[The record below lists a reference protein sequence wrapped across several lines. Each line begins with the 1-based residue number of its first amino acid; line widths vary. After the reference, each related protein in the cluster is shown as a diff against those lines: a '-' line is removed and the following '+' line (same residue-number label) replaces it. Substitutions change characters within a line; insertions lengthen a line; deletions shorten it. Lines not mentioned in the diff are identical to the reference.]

1 MTTFQELGLSKTTVS
16 AIAEMGFENPT
27 PIQEQAIPHM
37 LTGTT
42 DVVALAQTGTGKT
55 AAFGLPLLELLD
67 FQNKKTQAFI
77 LAPTRELC
85 VQIAKDIQ
93 RFSAHTTGA
102 NVVPVYGGASIE
114 TQIREIKRGA
124 QILVGTPGRTL
135 DLIERGVIDLSAVDF
150 VILDEADEM
159 LHMGFKEDLD
169 AILSETPEEKQTWLF
184 SATMP
189 AEVSR
194 IAKNYMTNPVEITV
208 GNKNSG
214 NENIEHVYYVTHQR
228 DKYLA
233 LKRLAD
239 FNPDIFAIVF
249 CRTKAETQS
258 VSEALIKDG
267 YNADSIHGDLSQA
280 QRDNVMKRYRNR
292 TLQMLVATD
301 VAARGIDVNDVTHV
315 IQYNL
320 PDEIENYTH
329 RSGRTARAGKK
340 GISIV
345 LINMKENFRIKQL
358 EKIIQTTFTK
368 GTLPTPADVC
378 EKQLLHLVNRVKETE
393 VNQGSIG
400 KYLPAVYEEFADFTK
415 EQVIQ
420 HFVST
425 EFNRFL
431 EYYKNAPDLNVD
443 ASRGDARGATPG
455 VVKMYI
461 NVGKKDQFTFNTLKT
476 YIAEATGVSE
486 QEIPWSDLKD
496 TFSLFE
502 VRTASY
508 DKVLEVFNSGVKYRG
523 RTIRVE
529 SRGNQEAGI
538 GRVRHRGNKS
548 YSGGY
553 ENRGGGE
560 RSSGGG
566 DRNSG
571 GGYNRDRGPR
581 TGGSD
586 RSASE
591 RSSGGGERR
600 SSGGDRSS
608 TGSSA
613 GSSSGRAGGW
623 KFKEGGAKKKKY

>member
-55 AAFGLPLLELLD
+55 AAFGLPLIELLD

-102 NVVPVYGGASIE
+102 HIVPVYGGASIE
-114 TQIREIKRGA
+114 TQIREIRRGA

-150 VILDEADEM
+150 VVLDEADEM

-208 GNKNSG
+208 GSKNSG
-214 NENIEHVYYVTHQR
+214 NENIDHVYYVTHQR

-239 FNPDIFAIVF
+239 YNPDIFAIVF

-258 VSEALIKDG
+258 VSDALIKDG
-267 YNADSIHGDLSQA
+267 YNADAIHGDLSQA

-340 GISIV
+340 GTSIV
-345 LINMKENFRIKQL
+345 LINMKEHFRIKQL
-358 EKIIQTTFTK
+358 EKIIKTTFTK

-400 KYLPAVYEEFADFTK
+400 KYLPAVYEAFESFTK

-420 HFVST
+420 HFIST

-443 ASRGDARGATPG
+443 EKRGDARGATPG

-461 NVGKKDQFTFNTLKT
+461 NLGKKDQFNFNTLKG
-476 YIAEATGVSE
+476 YIAETANVSE

-508 DKVLEVFNSGVKYRG
+508 DKVLEVFNSGIKYRG

-538 GRVRHRGNKS
+538 GRVRMRSNKS

-553 ENRGGGE
+553 ENRGGNE
-560 RSSGGG
+560 RSSGG
-566 DRNSG
+566 
-571 GGYNRDRGPR
+571 NRDRGPR

-600 SSGGDRSS
+600 SSGER
-608 TGSSA
+608 SSA
-613 GSSSGRAGGW
+613 GSSSGRSGGW

>member
-1 MTTFQELGLSKTTVS
+1 
-16 AIAEMGFENPT
+16 
-27 PIQEQAIPHM
+27 
-37 LTGTT
+37 
-42 DVVALAQTGTGKT
+42 
-55 AAFGLPLLELLD
+55 
-67 FQNKKTQAFI
+67 
-77 LAPTRELC
+77 
-85 VQIAKDIQ
+85 
-93 RFSAHTTGA
+93 
-102 NVVPVYGGASIE
+102 
-114 TQIREIKRGA
+114 
-124 QILVGTPGRTL
+124 
-135 DLIERGVIDLSAVDF
+135 
-150 VILDEADEM
+150 
-159 LHMGFKEDLD
+159 MGFKEDLD
-169 AILSETPEEKQTWLF
+169 AILSETPDEKQTWLF

-194 IAKNYMTNPVEITV
+194 IARNYMTNPVEITV
-208 GNKNSG
+208 GSKNSG

-345 LINMKENFRIKQL
+345 LINMKETFRIKQL

-400 KYLPAVYEEFADFTK
+400 KYLPAVYEEFAEFTK

-443 ASRGDARGATPG
+443 ASRGDARGSTPG

-508 DKVLEVFNSGVKYRG
+508 DKVLEVFNAGVKYRG
-523 RTIRVE
+523 RSIRVE

-538 GRVRHRGNKS
+538 GRVRMRGNKS

-553 ENRGGGE
+553 ENRGSGE

-566 DRNSG
+566 ERSSG

-600 SSGGDRSS
+600 SSGGERSS

>member
-16 AIAEMGFENPT
+16 AIAEMGFVNPT

-102 NVVPVYGGASIE
+102 NIVPVYGGASIE

-239 FNPDIFAIVF
+239 YNPDIFAIVF

-345 LINMKENFRIKQL
+345 LINMKEHFRIKQL

-420 HFVST
+420 HFIST

-443 ASRGDARGATPG
+443 ASKGDARGATPG

-461 NVGKKDQFTFNTLKT
+461 NLGKKDQFNFNTLKG
-476 YIAEATGVSE
+476 YIAETANISE

-538 GRVRHRGNKS
+538 GRVRMRGNKS

-560 RSSGGG
+560 RS
-566 DRNSG
+566 SG

-600 SSGGDRSS
+600 SGGERSS

>member
-1 MTTFQELGLSKTTVS
+1 
-16 AIAEMGFENPT
+16 
-27 PIQEQAIPHM
+27 
-37 LTGTT
+37 
-42 DVVALAQTGTGKT
+42 
-55 AAFGLPLLELLD
+55 
-67 FQNKKTQAFI
+67 
-77 LAPTRELC
+77 
-85 VQIAKDIQ
+85 
-93 RFSAHTTGA
+93 
-102 NVVPVYGGASIE
+102 
-114 TQIREIKRGA
+114 
-124 QILVGTPGRTL
+124 
-135 DLIERGVIDLSAVDF
+135 
-150 VILDEADEM
+150 
-159 LHMGFKEDLD
+159 
-169 AILSETPEEKQTWLF
+169 
-184 SATMP
+184 
-189 AEVSR
+189 
-194 IAKNYMTNPVEITV
+194 
-208 GNKNSG
+208 
-214 NENIEHVYYVTHQR
+214 
-228 DKYLA
+228 
-233 LKRLAD
+233 
-239 FNPDIFAIVF
+239 
-249 CRTKAETQS
+249 
-258 VSEALIKDG
+258 
-267 YNADSIHGDLSQA
+267 
-280 QRDNVMKRYRNR
+280 MKRYRNR

-508 DKVLEVFNSGVKYRG
+508 DKVLEVFNAGVKYRG
-523 RTIRVE
+523 RSIRVE

-538 GRVRHRGNKS
+538 GRVRMRGNKS

-553 ENRGGGE
+553 ENRGGSGGGE
-560 RSSGGG
+560 RS
-566 DRNSG
+566 SG

-600 SSGGDRSS
+600 SSGERSS

>member
-1 MTTFQELGLSKTTVS
+1 M
-16 AIAEMGFENPT
+16 
-27 PIQEQAIPHM
+27 
-37 LTGTT
+37 
-42 DVVALAQTGTGKT
+42 
-55 AAFGLPLLELLD
+55 
-67 FQNKKTQAFI
+67 
-77 LAPTRELC
+77 
-85 VQIAKDIQ
+85 
-93 RFSAHTTGA
+93 
-102 NVVPVYGGASIE
+102 
-114 TQIREIKRGA
+114 
-124 QILVGTPGRTL
+124 
-135 DLIERGVIDLSAVDF
+135 
-150 VILDEADEM
+150 
-159 LHMGFKEDLD
+159 
-169 AILSETPEEKQTWLF
+169 
-184 SATMP
+184 
-189 AEVSR
+189 
-194 IAKNYMTNPVEITV
+194 
-208 GNKNSG
+208 
-214 NENIEHVYYVTHQR
+214 
-228 DKYLA
+228 
-233 LKRLAD
+233 
-239 FNPDIFAIVF
+239 
-249 CRTKAETQS
+249 
-258 VSEALIKDG
+258 IKDG

-508 DKVLEVFNSGVKYRG
+508 DKVLEVFNAGVKYRG
-523 RTIRVE
+523 RSIRVE

-538 GRVRHRGNKS
+538 GRVRMRGNKS

-553 ENRGGGE
+553 ENRGSSE

-566 DRNSG
+566 ERSSG

-586 RSASE
+586 RSTSE
-591 RSSGGGERR
+591 RSSAGGER
-600 SSGGDRSS
+600 SSG
-608 TGSSA
+608 GSSA

>member
-102 NVVPVYGGASIE
+102 NVVAVYGGASIE

-169 AILSETPEEKQTWLF
+169 AILSETPDEKQTWLF

-194 IAKNYMTNPVEITV
+194 IARNYMTNPVEITV
-208 GNKNSG
+208 GSKNSG

-239 FNPDIFAIVF
+239 YNPDIFAIVF

-345 LINMKENFRIKQL
+345 LINMKETFRIKQL

-393 VNQGSIG
+393 VNQGNIG
-400 KYLPAVYEEFADFTK
+400 KYLPAVYEAFETFTK

-420 HFVST
+420 HFIST

-443 ASRGDARGATPG
+443 SSRGDARGATPG

-461 NVGKKDQFTFNTLKT
+461 NVGKKDQFTFNTLKG
-476 YIAEATGVSE
+476 YIAETANVSE

-502 VRTASY
+502 VRTA
-508 DKVLEVFNSGVKYRG
+508 
-523 RTIRVE
+523 
-529 SRGNQEAGI
+529 
-538 GRVRHRGNKS
+538 
-548 YSGGY
+548 
-553 ENRGGGE
+553 
-560 RSSGGG
+560 
-566 DRNSG
+566 
-571 GGYNRDRGPR
+571 
-581 TGGSD
+581 
-586 RSASE
+586 
-591 RSSGGGERR
+591 
-600 SSGGDRSS
+600 
-608 TGSSA
+608 
-613 GSSSGRAGGW
+613 
-623 KFKEGGAKKKKY
+623 

>member
-16 AIAEMGFENPT
+16 AIAEMGFVNPT

-102 NVVPVYGGASIE
+102 NIVPVYGGASIE

-208 GNKNSG
+208 GSKNSG
-214 NENIEHVYYVTHQR
+214 NENIDHVYYVTHQR

-239 FNPDIFAIVF
+239 YNPDIFAIVF

-258 VSEALIKDG
+258 VSDALIKDG
-267 YNADSIHGDLSQA
+267 YNADAIHGDLSQA

-340 GISIV
+340 GTSIV
-345 LINMKENFRIKQL
+345 LINMKEHFRIKQL

-400 KYLPAVYEEFADFTK
+400 KYLPAVYEAFEDFTK

-420 HFVST
+420 HFIST

-461 NVGKKDQFTFNTLKT
+461 NLGKKDQFNFNTLKG
-476 YIAEATGVSE
+476 YIAETANISE

-508 DKVLEVFNSGVKYRG
+508 DKVLEIFNSGVKYRG

-538 GRVRHRGNKS
+538 GRVRMRGNKS

-560 RSSGGG
+560 RS
-566 DRNSG
+566 SG

-600 SSGGDRSS
+600 SSGERSS

-623 KFKEGGAKKKKY
+623 KFKESGAKKKKY